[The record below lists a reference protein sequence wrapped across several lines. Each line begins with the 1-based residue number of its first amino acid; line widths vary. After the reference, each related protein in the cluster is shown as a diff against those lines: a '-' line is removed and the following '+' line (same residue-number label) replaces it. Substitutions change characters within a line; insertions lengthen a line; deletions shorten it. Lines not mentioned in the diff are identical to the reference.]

1 MNPNSQRAAHCP
13 ASTDDRGARLRDF
26 PAPIMPPRVIRALA
40 LRPRSR
46 TRFQCRISPDR
57 PVPESRRGQAGGD
70 RRIGGQGR
78 RQRAGRRAR
87 RPAPAQR
94 LARRHRPAAAPHQ
107 RRVRHAHHCRDHRLS
122 GAGAG
127 RCPTGRADLARRQDC
142 LALAAG
148 QGARPPLSGADWWNA
163 NRARY
168 PNSAAVA
175 DLAQPFRDNVAAFL
189 KALKDAGASVTISAT
204 RRNALR
210 AQLMHYS
217 WRVAKELVAPNKVP
231 ALPRPGYPVG
241 PWRPRQVEGRRAG
254 DVRPVPDRLRALAH
268 VAPISKAARST

>member
-1 MNPNSQRAAHCP
+1 
-13 ASTDDRGARLRDF
+13 
-26 PAPIMPPRVIRALA
+26 MPPRVIRALA

-127 RCPTGRADLARRQDC
+127 RCPTGRADLARRQD
-142 LALAAG
+142 LARACR
-148 QGARPPLSGADWWNA
+148 RPGRP
-163 NRARY
+163 
-168 PNSAAVA
+168 
-175 DLAQPFRDNVAAFL
+175 
-189 KALKDAGASVTISAT
+189 SAT
-204 RRNALR
+204 LGRR
-210 AQLMHYS
+210 
-217 WRVAKELVAPNKVP
+217 LVERQPGQISEQRRRRRSGP
-231 ALPRPGYPVG
+231 ALPRQRRRLSQGAEGRGRQRHYLRHAPQRPACAADALQLAGGEGAGRAEQGPCPARPGYPVG

-268 VAPISKAARST
+268 VAPYRRPREST